1 MSKSIFIM
9 SNAFAHEEIKSLRQI
24 DTDSPAES
32 KKVCMMGSLLSAKS
46 TIYILSLG
54 RGRPR
59 NKLDWFVPSVFRDR
73 RVVYIYAPFSNFK
86 VLSYL
91 VSFFY
96 FSYIL
101 LRYRKNDNKTLIFY
115 NRAYLY
121 LFSLITGYFCNYKIF
136 VDIED
141 GEISSRYSIRRYTNF
156 VFDRLCKGAILA
168 NKHLDCYTQLAS
180 TFVYY
185 GVSKLRSRDVF
196 VNNEISFLYSGT
208 LEKDTGFDLYIE
220 AIRILDKHYAGS
232 KKLLFNVTG
241 KLPRNFELF
250 ESSNPLITVNF
261 FGMLDHHGYKTLL
274 CSSDVGLSLK
284 LNAGLYAD
292 STFPSKTVEY
302 VSNNLLLVSTDIS
315 DVKEV
320 FEDCAL
326 YLEEDCP
333 VLLSEILIGI
343 TREIETCRLMSH
355 NASRILN
362 DKLSSHSVA
371 KSLNSFLEEC

>member
-9 SNAFAHEEIKSLRQI
+9 SNVFAHEEIKSSREI
-24 DTDSPAES
+24 NTDSPAES

-59 NKLDWFVPSVFRDR
+59 NKLDWFDSAVFRDR

-101 LRYRKNDNKTLIFY
+101 LRYRKNENKTLIFY

-121 LFSLITGYFCNYKIF
+121 LFYLMTGYFCNYKIF

-141 GEISSRYSIRRYTNF
+141 GENFSRLSIRRYTNF
-156 VFDRLCKGAILA
+156 LFDRLCKGAILA
-168 NKHLDCYTQLAS
+168 NKHLECYTRLAS

-185 GVSKLRSRDVF
+185 GVSNLRSRDVF

-208 LEKDTGFDLYIE
+208 LEKDTGFYLYIE
-220 AIRILDKHYAGS
+220 SIIILDKHYAGS

-241 KLPRNFELF
+241 KLPSNFEVF
-250 ESSNPLITVNF
+250 EFKNPLITVNF
-261 FGMLDHHGYKTLL
+261 LGMLDYHDYKTLL
-274 CSSDVGLSLK
+274 GSSDVGLSLK
-284 LNAGLYAD
+284 LNSGLYAD

-315 DVKEV
+315 DVKEI

-333 VLLSEILIGI
+333 ILLSEILLGI
-343 TREIETCRLMSH
+343 TREYEACRLMS
-355 NASRILN
+355 NKASKILN
-362 DKLSSHSVA
+362 DKLSSQAVA
-371 KSLNSFLEEC
+371 PKLNSFLEEC